1 MHKGLAW
8 LLSLPIFFFFLL
20 AGTSLF
26 GQVSFTLSPTIIELT
41 VPAGTTR
48 EFSLMVLVSSEEK
61 KEAHLRVYVTD
72 FALKKDGSIEFF
84 RAGALKRSAAD
95 WIEINPFELMM
106 KSGERKEVKVKLTIP
121 GDVSG
126 GYYAAIMVELVP
138 EVAPE
143 AVMGVIRTWRMA
155 SIVELTVTGW
165 QTPRAKISISELK
178 VEPSSEDGGLTFT
191 ASIENKGNVHVR
203 GEGSLAITTREERRL
218 AELPLKAGRGT
229 IFPESIRD
237 FKAVL
242 EKELAPGEYFANVIF
257 KYGNKR
263 ARAKIS
269 FPVGTIPTEGKEL
282 AKKKE
287 TNFSVSP
294 PVVEINAPPGS
305 LRTIN
310 LIITNE
316 EEQPVYFRLYFKDIR
331 IDPDGEIALL
341 EKGSTSWSCSD
352 WIELKGSE
360 FELGPLQQ
368 KNVLGLLKIPK
379 DIAGGRYTRLVVQAS
394 LAQTKTGEEITTL
407 VPETTIMVTV
417 GDKLERKGEISEFQF
432 LQVNGGSPKFLVT
445 LNNTGNVHLMVK
457 GGIILKDW
465 TGDTVVQLPFSEGEA
480 VVLPGGVRHFTAS
493 PAEPLQAGEYQVEIV
508 FFSQNKELA
517 TTTREIT
524 VVE

>member
-1 MHKGLAW
+1 MRKLGLLA
-8 LLSLPIFFFFLL
+8 LFFLL
-20 AGTSLF
+20 LILLQMHSTVGFCQMPFTITPLIQEITVSPGETRDLRISVATGAGEQEMRFIAYSVDFRLKRD
-26 GQVSFTLSPTIIELT
+26 
-41 VPAGTTR
+41 GT
-48 EFSLMVLVSSEEK
+48 
-61 KEAHLRVYVTD
+61 
-72 FALKKDGSIEFF
+72 IEFLEP
-84 RAGALKRSAAD
+84 GIIKRSAAP
-95 WIEINPFELMM
+95 WIKTDPAEFTVGANQRKDINV
-106 KSGERKEVKVKLTIP
+106 EVTVP
-121 GDVSG
+121 PSVSG
-126 GYYAAIMVELVP
+126 GYYAAILVRLVR
-138 EVAPE
+138 EVLPGIATVPTL
-143 AVMGVIRTWRMA
+143 GYA
-155 SIVELTVTGW
+155 SLLELTVAGW
-165 QTPRAKISISELK
+165 KEPRAIIGIPELT
-178 VEPSSEDGGLTFT
+178 VEPSFSGAGLTFT
-191 ASIENKGNVHVR
+191 TTIENKGNVHVR
-203 GEGSLAITTREERRL
+203 GEGSLAITTREGRRL

-229 IFPESIRD
+229 VFPESMRD

-242 EKELAPGEYFANVIF
+242 EKELAPGEYFANAVF

-269 FPVGTIPTEGKEL
+269 FPVGTIPTEGEALAIRKEI
-282 AKKKE
+282 
-287 TNFSVSP
+287 NFSVNP
-294 PVVEINAPPGS
+294 PVVEIKTPPGS
-305 LRTIN
+305 TRTIN

-316 EEQPVYFRLYFKDIR
+316 EEQPVHFRLYFKDIR

-341 EKGSTSWSCSD
+341 EKESTSWSSSD

-432 LQVNGGSPKFLVT
+432 LQVNGGSPEFLVT

-465 TGDTVVQLPFSEGEA
+465 TGDTVAELPFSEGEA
-480 VVLPGGVRHFTAS
+480 VVLPGGVRNFTAS
-493 PAEPLQAGEYQVEIV
+493 PAEPLQAGEYEAKVI
-508 FFSQNKELA
+508 FFSQNEELA
-517 TTTREIT
+517 TTTREII

>member
-1 MHKGLAW
+1 MRPGQLKKSKRNSKKSSNFSIPRIPPG
-8 LLSLPIFFFFLL
+8 SLTYQGPISQRNCILFPV
-20 AGTSLF
+20 AGD
-26 GQVSFTLSPTIIELT
+26 QQRKDINVEVT
-41 VPAGTTR
+41 VPR
-48 EFSLMVLVSSEEK
+48 
-61 KEAHLRVYVTD
+61 
-72 FALKKDGSIEFF
+72 
-84 RAGALKRSAAD
+84 
-95 WIEINPFELMM
+95 N
-106 KSGERKEVKVKLTIP
+106 
-121 GDVSG
+121 VSG
-126 GYYAAIMVELVP
+126 GYYAAILVRLVP
-138 EVAPE
+138 EVPPE
-143 AVMGVIRTWRMA
+143 VGIGTVPTLGYA
-155 SIVELTVTGW
+155 SLLELTVAGW
-165 QTPRAKISISELK
+165 KEPRAIISIPELT
-178 VEPSSEDGGLTFT
+178 VEPSSEGGGLTFT
-191 ASIENKGNVHVR
+191 TTIENKGNVHAR
-203 GEGSLAITTREERRL
+203 GEGTLTITTREARRL

-229 IFPESIRD
+229 VFPESMRD

-242 EKELAPGEYFANVIF
+242 EKELPPGEYFADATF

-263 ARAKIS
+263 ARAKMS
-269 FPVGTIPTEGKEL
+269 FSVGEAPTEGEAL

-287 TNFSVSP
+287 INFSVNP
-294 PVVEINAPPGS
+294 PVVEINAPSGS
-305 LRTIN
+305 IRTIN

-316 EEQPVYFRLYFKDIR
+316 EEQPVRFRLYLKDIR

-379 DIAGGRYTRLVVQAS
+379 DIAGGRYTRLVVEAS

-432 LQVNGGSPKFLVT
+432 LQVNGGSPEFLVT

-465 TGDTVVQLPFSEGEA
+465 TGDTVVELPFSEGEA
-480 VVLPGGVRHFTAS
+480 VVLPGGARNFTAS
-493 PAEPLQAGEYQVEIV
+493 PAEPLQAGEYEAEII
-508 FFSQNKELA
+508 FFSQNKELV